1 MFKSKLVFI
10 FMILIILFSNS
21 GYGKS
26 IAEQNYDR
34 AFDQKYGTN
43 TMIAKKLK
51 LPINC
56 VTGRI
61 FELRKKGIV
70 TLSHTSWCP
79 ITRNKAKYWRIIK
92 HG

>member
-1 MFKSKLVFI
+1 MVVDTSLLAYEKIRPELGSRQLEVFNA
-10 FMILIILFSNS
+10 LSELL
-21 GYGKS
+21 Y
-26 IAEQNYDR
+26 A
-34 AFDQKYGTN
+34 TN
-43 TMIAKKLK
+43 TMIAKKVR

>member
-1 MFKSKLVFI
+1 MVVVDTSLEAYENIRPELGSRQLEVYWA
-10 FMILIILFSNS
+10 LREL
-21 GYGKS
+21 
-26 IAEQNYDR
+26 Q
-34 AFDQKYGTN
+34 YGTN